1 MCIKHYKYSKNKGIF
16 ASMEV
21 SFQPP
26 IDGCETDEG
35 RHDEGSDMNHLSGN
49 QLLSE
54 ADLLINFRNRSKFNV
69 IKQDEVEISSK
80 GKNQESEIR
89 RLR

>member
-1 MCIKHYKYSKNKGIF
+1 MKHYKYSKNKGIF

-35 RHDEGSDMNHLSGN
+35 RHD
-49 QLLSE
+49 
-54 ADLLINFRNRSKFNV
+54 
-69 IKQDEVEISSK
+69 
-80 GKNQESEIR
+80 
-89 RLR
+89 